1 MIKIKSDFNE
11 DTELVDVDF
20 EMSNS
25 SNGEV
30 ISVICV
36 LYEFLLEHGKTTKD
50 IEREVIEM
58 LKTSKDRKRDNK

>member
-11 DTELVDVDF
+11 DTELVDF

-30 ISVICV
+30 ISVVCV